1 MLQDVGI
8 ASGGGP
14 LGQLRMALH
23 ASPLAYP
30 HPQPYAS
37 ADPSHPHEHH
47 SPTGPPPDPDTVEAA
62 KPREHRDWRK
72 LLGEDNKQGYGQG
85 QGQQQG
91 HKRQR

>member
-1 MLQDVGI
+1 MTAQADF
-8 ASGGGP
+8 AC
-14 LGQLRMALH
+14 QLSYL
-23 ASPLAYP
+23 STLT
-30 HPQPYAS
+30 HPTPT
-37 ADPSHPHEHH
+37 DPSHTLTH

-72 LLGEDNKQGYGQG
+72 LLGEDNKPGYGQG